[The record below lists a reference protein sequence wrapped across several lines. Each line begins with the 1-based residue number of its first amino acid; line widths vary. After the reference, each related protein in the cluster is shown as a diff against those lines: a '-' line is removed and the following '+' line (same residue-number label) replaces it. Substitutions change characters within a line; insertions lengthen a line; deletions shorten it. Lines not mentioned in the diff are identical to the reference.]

1 MKTSSFTTALFLFLL
16 LAFWGCKQE
25 QGANDSSASSGE
37 LKTDAYATDP
47 LPSWNDGA
55 HKSAIIKF
63 VSDAINE
70 GSTGFIPIQDR
81 IATFDNDGTLWAE
94 QPVYFQLLFV
104 IDRIKEMADDHP
116 EWKEQEPYRSI
127 LEGNYKNVEAQ
138 GLKAIAQLVMTTHAG
153 TSPQEFRKIV
163 QDWMSYA
170 THPKTGKPFNQ
181 MTYQPMLEL
190 LEYLRAHDFK
200 TFIVSGGGVEFLR
213 AWAEVTYGIPPYQVV
228 GSSIKTEWITD
239 SNTVHINRLPEL
251 EFIDDKEGK
260 PIGIN
265 RFIGKVPVFAA
276 GNSDGDLQMLLY
288 SDTKDPSMQLYLH
301 HTDSIREWA
310 YDKESHIGR
319 LDKGLDEAARHG
331 WLVIDMANDWNR
343 VFPD

>member
-1 MKTSSFTTALFLFLL
+1 MRFKHITLSFLL
-16 LAFWGCKQE
+16 ISLMLTHGCKQE
-25 QGANDSSASSGE
+25 EKAGVSTEDSGAKMSAQQP
-37 LKTDAYATDP
+37 DP

-55 HKSAIIKF
+55 HKSAIIQF
-63 VSDAINE
+63 VSNAIKE
-70 GSTGFIPIQDR
+70 GNTGFIPEQDR

-94 QPVYFQLLFV
+94 QPAYFQLFFA
-104 IDRIKEMADDHP
+104 IDRIKEMSGDHP
-116 EWKEQEPYRSI
+116 EWKEQEPYKSI
-127 LEGNYKNVEAQ
+127 LEGRLDHLEAQ
-138 GLKAIAQLVMTTHAG
+138 GMEALIKLVMTTHAG
-153 TSPQEFRKIV
+153 MSPQEFRKIV
-163 QDWMSYA
+163 QDWMAFA

-190 LEYLRAHDFK
+190 LEYLRANEFK

-213 AWAEVTYGIPPYQVV
+213 AWAEVTYGIPPYQVI
-228 GSSIKTEWITD
+228 GSSIKTEWIND

-288 SDTKDPSMQLYLH
+288 SDTKNPSLQLYIH

-310 YDKESHIGR
+310 YDRKSHIGK
-319 LDKGLDEAARHG
+319 LDMGLDEASKHG